1 MGCVFSYNVIS
12 NFDWVWDDRNFVK
25 LEKKKQS
32 YIITANW
39 ENNSKNKISPVI
51 CQQFSKNTAR
61 LYKCCV

>member
-25 LEKKKQS
+25 LEKKQS

-51 CQQFSKNTAR
+51 FQQFSKNTAR